1 VAQSN
6 VRLTVDGRQPLQVIG
21 KIRQAV
27 AGLDAGYKKL
37 QTSVNQAASATKRF
51 AVDLEKQTRTL
62 REQTRGVQGLVAAYA
77 GFRTLK
83 GAITAGVELETAQK
97 RAELLTQRF
106 GQLAGIQQVA
116 AQSADKFRIAQT
128 DTLAALIDLG
138 NRLGPQGASL
148 AEISDVYE
156 GFNTILA
163 INKVSTQEAA
173 SAQLQ
178 LNQALGSGVLQGE
191 EYRAINEATPQ
202 VIDAVAKILGVARG
216 EVKKLA
222 SEGAVSAPV
231 LIQALRDI
239 KDQGADELEKSF
251 ESTSGRLREF
261 QKAQTELAQA
271 IGTQLLPAFTP
282 LLTTVTSA
290 IKEFAA
296 LPKPVKNFT
305 AAVLGITAALVALGP
320 ILTTTIGLLKAVGAA
335 TLIAAGPWVALAAG
349 ITAAT
354 LALASYESQAQK
366 TAKAAAAGDAQAL
379 HSARSRLQ
387 AVQQN
392 LSLEKLALEEASK
405 SEERGIKARIK
416 RLREDESTLKK
427 GITVGAKAEAG
438 VLDTGGLA
446 TAPGAP
452 KEDKAAKKAT
462 DQLAR
467 LSNQVNDYL
476 FAAKNRLA
484 IEKQQNDI
492 DRVRTEAD
500 VQRLE
505 ISRKYA
511 ELTKGVADATVL
523 NNAAA
528 AKSIELQLVDIQ
540 LGKELGVVLDAQA
553 AKLKEQAQLA
563 GDAAIKMQQFAAVK
577 NPIDD
582 LGKSIGVTTS
592 EFSSLVSEVA
602 RGTATIGDAF
612 QRLANSIIDNLIQIA
627 VQQAVSGLI
636 GLVSSVFNPF
646 ASVSKGLS
654 GSGALGGSVS
664 GLGIGGSAAGA
675 SYAGATGLTGI
686 GGSVA
691 GSSFG
696 GFQGAF
702 ANGGSVMS
710 GKPALVGERGPE
722 LFVPGRS
729 GSIIP
734 NNAMGGTNIVVNVS
748 SQGGVSSDGEGADN
762 RRLGEAIGVAVRQEL
777 IRQKRPGG
785 LLS

>member
-1 VAQSN
+1 VAQ

-37 QTSVNQAASATKRF
+37 QTSVNQAASAAKRF

-148 AEISDVYE
+148 AEIKDVYE

-231 LIQALRDI
+231 LIQALRNI

-251 ESTSGRLREF
+251 DSVSGRLREF

-282 LLTTVTSA
+282 LLSAVTSA
-290 IKEFAA
+290 IKEFTA
-296 LPKPVKNFT
+296 LPTPVRNFT

-320 ILTTTIGLLKAVGAA
+320 ILTTTIGLLKAIGAA

-354 LALASYESQAQK
+354 LALASYQTQAEK
-366 TAKAAAAGDAQAL
+366 TAKAATTGDPLAL
-379 HSARSRLQ
+379 NKARSELQ
-387 AVQQN
+387 ATQQEI
-392 LSLEKLALEEASK
+392 SLLKLEQKTATGRAKTDIDRKLKAYRESEK
-405 SEERGIKARIK
+405 
-416 RLREDESTLKK
+416 TLKDA
-427 GITVGAKAEAG
+427 IAIGARSEAG
-438 VLDTGGLA
+438 LSDPNGLK
-446 TAPGAP
+446 TSPGAP
-452 KEDKAAKKAT
+452 KDDKAAKKAA

-467 LSNQVNDYL
+467 ITDQVNGYL

-500 VQRLE
+500 VERLE

-511 ELTKGVADATVL
+511 ELTKGVTDATVL

-553 AKLKEQAQLA
+553 DKLREQARLA
-563 GDAAIKMQQFAAVK
+563 GDAAIKMQEFAAVK
-577 NPIDD
+577 NPVEG
-582 LGKSIGVTTS
+582 LGASLGVTQS
-592 EFSSLVSEVA
+592 EFASLVAEVA
-602 RGTATIGDAF
+602 RGTTTIGDAF
-612 QRLANSIIDNLIQIA
+612 GRLADTIIDNLIRIA
-627 VQQAVSGLI
+627 AQQAVSGLL
-636 GLVSSVFNPF
+636 GLVSSFFDPF
-646 ASVSKGLS
+646 AGVSKALS

-664 GLGIGGSAAGA
+664 GLGVGVSPYGGLLDGDALGSPL
-675 SYAGATGLTGI
+675 SGI
-686 GGSVA
+686 GSI
-691 GSSFG
+691 
-696 GFQGAF
+696 QGAF

-710 GKPALVGERGPE
+710 RKPALVGERGPE

-734 NNAMGGTNIVVNVS
+734 NNAMGGANVTVNVDAS
-748 SQGGVSSDGEGADN
+748 GSNVEGNADQAN
-762 RRLGEAIGVAVRQEL
+762 QLGKAIGLAVQQEL
-777 IRQKRPGG
+777 IKQKRPGG
-785 LLS
+785 LLAGV

>member
-1 VAQSN
+1 VAQ
-6 VRLTVDGRQPLQVIG
+6 VRLTVDGRQPLQVVA

-37 QTSVNQAASATKRF
+37 QASVNQAASATKRF

-62 REQTRGVQGLVAAYA
+62 RKQTKGVQGLVAAYA

-148 AEISDVYE
+148 AEIKDVYE

-222 SEGAVSAPV
+222 SQGAVSAPV

-251 ESTSGRLREF
+251 DSTSGRLREF

-282 LLTTVTSA
+282 LLSAVTSA
-290 IKEFAA
+290 IKEFTA
-296 LPKPVKNFT
+296 LPTPVRNFT

-320 ILTTTIGLLKAVGAA
+320 ILTTTIGLLKAIGVA

-349 ITAAT
+349 IGAAT
-354 LALASYESQAQK
+354 LALVSYESQAQK
-366 TAKAAAAGDAQAL
+366 TAKAAATGDAQAL
-379 HSARSRLQ
+379 QSARSRLQ

-392 LSLEKLALEEASK
+392 ISLEKLALKEASK
-405 SEERGIKARIK
+405 SEQRGIKARIL
-416 RLREDESTLKK
+416 RLRKEESTLKK
-427 GITVGAKAEAG
+427 GIAVGAKAEAG

-452 KEDKAAKKAT
+452 KEDKAAKKAA

-511 ELTKGVADATVL
+511 ELTKGVTDATVL

-528 AKSIELQLVDIQ
+528 AESIELQLVDIQ

-563 GDAAIKMQQFAAVK
+563 GDAAIKMQEFAAVK
-577 NPIDD
+577 NPLDD

-627 VQQAVSGLI
+627 AQQAVAGLV
-636 GLVSSVFNPF
+636 GLVSSAFSPF
-646 ASVSKGLS
+646 AGVGKGLS
-654 GSGALGGSVS
+654 GSGALTGSVS

-686 GGSVA
+686 GGSLK
-691 GSSFG
+691 GLGNFS

-722 LFVPGRS
+722 LFMPGRS

-734 NNAMGGTNIVVNVS
+734 NNALGGANVTVNVDAS
-748 SQGGVSSDGEGADN
+748 GSNVQGNQPNAAA
-762 RRLGEAIGVAVRQEL
+762 LGRAIGAAVQAEL
-777 IRQKRPGG
+777 VKQKRPGG
-785 LLS
+785 LLA